1 MIKATDRTRS
11 YLPDQVINNY
21 LNVHEW
27 QALETKKAVNQLA
40 AFILNGLRDL
50 EIRWLKLA
58 IQDLG
63 QVE

>member
-1 MIKATDRTRS
+1 MIEATDRTRS